1 MAAQPSLFYVRIKFY
16 VPEYFRDSHEKLAV
30 SPLKFYSS
38 KRIDRVC
45 RMSLLNEREMI
56 IESIRFED
64 YSNFDN
70 QRMQR
75 FVAKNEITKLE
86 INEINKRWKVI
97 LIEFW
102 SGQPWKDGSREG
114 FC

>member
-38 KRIDRVC
+38 KRINRVC

-75 FVAKNEITKLE
+75 FVAKNEITELE
-86 INEINKRWKVI
+86 INEINKR
-97 LIEFW
+97 
-102 SGQPWKDGSREG
+102 
-114 FC
+114 